1 MMTEN
6 TLSPE
11 IARRLSEASALRES
25 GQVDEAIVAYRAV
38 LSEAPNLPDSWY
50 NLGWLLRR
58 AGDPRQAI
66 EAYDRALALG
76 IKAPEEV
83 HLNRGVI
90 FADDLNAPDL
100 AVEAY
105 RTALELNGD
114 FLQARFNLA
123 NSLEDIGD
131 RDGAAA
137 EYRTMLEHNPR
148 ETEPLARLANLS
160 TVSSADDGLVI
171 RLESERS
178 RPEISKASKASL
190 EFALGRL
197 LDQTGEYDRA
207 FEAFKTA
214 NFASAAAR
222 HPNSP
227 GYDPARHDT
236 QVSAL
241 LAVDLPSEGAIFKPT
256 PIQPVFIV
264 GQFRSGSTLL
274 EQILSAHSAVATGG
288 ELGLLPALAG
298 RHLSPYPQ
306 SLSTVSYQMT
316 TQLREAYL
324 EGLEQRLPNAAGIVT
339 DKRPDN
345 FYHVG
350 LILRLFPDAKI
361 LHTVRDP
368 RDTCLSSYFAHL
380 SHQQPHALNLAH
392 LGHHYRAYQR
402 VIAHW
407 KAIAPDKILDV
418 DYDMLVQNPE
428 AEIRKTLGF
437 LGLPFEPGC
446 LDFQNSD
453 APVKTASVWQVR
465 EPLYQ
470 RSSGRWR
477 HYESH
482 LGPLLEA
489 LND

>member
-6 TLSPE
+6 TYSPE

-25 GQVDEAIVAYRAV
+25 GQVVEAISAYKSV
-38 LSEAPNLPDSWY
+38 LAEAPDLPDSWY
-50 NLGWLLRR
+50 NLGWLQRR
-58 AGDPRQAI
+58 AGEPRLAI
-66 EAYDRALALG
+66 EAYDRALGLG
-76 IKAPEEV
+76 IKDPEEV

-100 AVEAY
+100 AIEAY
-105 RTALELNGD
+105 RAALALNPD

-137 EYRTMLEHNPR
+137 EYRTMLDDNPR

-160 TVSSADDGLVI
+160 TVNSADDGLVI

-197 LDQTGEYDRA
+197 LDQVGEYDRA

-214 NFASAAAR
+214 NFASGAAR

-227 GYDPARHDT
+227 KYDPVRHDA
-236 QVSAL
+236 QVSTL
-241 LAVDLPSEGAIFKPT
+241 LEVGLPAQAAVFKPT
-256 PIQPVFIV
+256 SIQPVFIV

-274 EQILSAHSAVATGG
+274 EQILSAHSAVSTGG
-288 ELGLLPALAG
+288 ELGLLPILAG

-306 SLSTVSYQMT
+306 SLSTLPYEMASK
-316 TQLREAYL
+316 LREAYL
-324 EGLEQRLPNAAGIVT
+324 EGLKQRLPNAAGIVT

-350 LILRLFPDAKI
+350 LILRMFPDAKI

-368 RDTCLSSYFAHL
+368 RDTCLSNYFLHL

-392 LGHHYRAYQR
+392 LGHHYRAYER
-402 VIAHW
+402 VMAHW
-407 KAIAPDKILDV
+407 KAIAPDSILDV
-418 DYDMLVQNPE
+418 DYDVMVQDPE
-428 AEIRKTLGF
+428 TEIRKTLDF
-437 LGLPFEPGC
+437 LDLPFEPAC

-453 APVKTASVWQVR
+453 TPVKTASVWQVR

-470 RSSGRWR
+470 HASGRWR
-477 HYESH
+477 NYESH
-482 LGPLLEA
+482 LGPLQES

>member
-1 MMTEN
+1 MITEN
-6 TLSPE
+6 SLSPE
-11 IARRLSEASALRES
+11 IAQRLSEASALRES
-25 GQVDEAIVAYRAV
+25 GQVSEAISAYRSV

-58 AGDPRQAI
+58 AGDPQQAI

-76 IKAPEEV
+76 IKDPEEV

-90 FADDLNAPDL
+90 FADDLNSPDR

-105 RTALELNGD
+105 RTALALNAD

-123 NSLEDIGD
+123 NSLEDVGD

-137 EYRTMLEHNPR
+137 EYRALLEYNPR
-148 ETEPLARLANLS
+148 ETEPLARLANLT
-160 TVSSADDGLVI
+160 TVSSANDGLVI

-197 LDQTGEYDRA
+197 LDQVGEYDRA

-214 NFASAAAR
+214 NFASSAAR
-222 HPNSP
+222 QSNSP
-227 GYDPARHDT
+227 KYDPAKHDA
-236 QVSAL
+236 QVSKL
-241 LAVDLPSEGAIFKPT
+241 LEVGIPSNPAVFKPT

-274 EQILSAHSAVATGG
+274 EQILSSHSAVATGG
-288 ELGLLPALAG
+288 ELGLLPSLAG

-306 SLSTVSYQMT
+306 SLSTLSYEMAT
-316 TQLREAYL
+316 KLREAYL
-324 EGLEQRLPNAAGIVT
+324 DGLKQRVPNAAGIVT

-368 RDTCLSSYFAHL
+368 RDTCLSNYFLHL
-380 SHQQPHALNLAH
+380 SHQQPHALTLSH
-392 LGHHYRAYQR
+392 LGHQYRAYQR
-402 VIAHW
+402 VMAHW
-407 KAIAPDKILDV
+407 KDIAPEKILDV
-418 DYDMLVQNPE
+418 DYDVLVQNPE
-428 AEIRKTLGF
+428 AEIRKTLDF
-437 LGLPFEPGC
+437 LNMPFEPAC

-477 HYESH
+477 NYESH